1 MNAPEDDLVP
11 RQNFAIR
18 RRRVESVKVEDYLKA
33 IYHICAATSS
43 DSASNGELAER
54 LQVTPG
60 TVTGMVQRLAESGL
74 VRYQSHRG
82 AGLTEDGRKLALSV
96 LRRHRLIELFLW
108 KTLGFTWDEIHT
120 EAEDL
125 EHAVSDRLIDRI
137 DQHLGFPA
145 RDPHGDPIPNSD
157 GSFRSVPGEPLANC
171 KPGTEFVLVRVL
183 DQTPEFLR
191 YLTDG
196 GLVPGSAASVLENL
210 PAAGIMTLQ
219 VADRAISLSCEAAKT
234 LLVHLKTDS
243 PAA

>member
-1 MNAPEDDLVP
+1 M
-11 RQNFAIR
+11 
-18 RRRVESVKVEDYLKA
+18 ESVKVEDYLKA
-33 IYHICAATSS
+33 IYHICSATSS

-82 AGLTEDGRKLALSV
+82 ARLTEAGQKLALNV

-108 KTLGFTWDEIHT
+108 KTLDFTWDEIHA
-120 EAEDL
+120 EAENL

-137 DQHLGFPA
+137 DKHLGFPA
-145 RDPHGDPIPNSD
+145 RDPHGDPIPDPD
-157 GSFRSVPGEPLANC
+157 GSLRSAPGEPLANC
-171 KPGTEFVLVRVL
+171 RPGTRFILERVL

-196 GLVPGSAASVLENL
+196 GLVPGSPAEVQENL
-210 PAAGIMTLQ
+210 PAAGIMVLQ
-219 VADRAISLSCEAAKT
+219 VGDRSVSLSCEAARK
-234 LLVHLKTDS
+234 LLVQVTINPDLE
-243 PAA
+243 

>member
-1 MNAPEDDLVP
+1 M
-11 RQNFAIR
+11 
-18 RRRVESVKVEDYLKA
+18 ESVKVEDYLKA
-33 IYHICAATSS
+33 IYHICSATAS

-82 AGLTEDGRKLALSV
+82 AGLTDSGRKLALSV

-108 KTLGFTWDEIHT
+108 KTLGFTWDEIHE
-120 EAEDL
+120 EAENL

-137 DQHLGFPA
+137 DHHLGFPA

-157 GSFRSVPGEPLANC
+157 GSLRSAPGEPLANC
-171 KPGTEFVLVRVL
+171 KPGTSFVLERVL

-196 GLVPGSAASVLENL
+196 GLVPGSLAVVRENL
-210 PAAGIMTLQ
+210 PAAGIMILQ
-219 VADRAISLSCEAAKT
+219 VGERSISLSCEAARK
-234 LLVHLKTDS
+234 LLVQIAS
-243 PAA
+243 PLSVTSL